1 MVTENSSSLSS
12 KIILKFQR
20 VCVNGKSSAYIL
32 QFFFFFVENKLMVVD
47 TEKGFLLLEF
57 EP

>member
-1 MVTENSSSLSS
+1 MST
-12 KIILKFQR
+12 
-20 VCVNGKSSAYIL
+20 VNQVHTFSN
-32 QFFFFFVENKLMVVD
+32 FFFFVENKLMVVD

>member
-32 QFFFFFVENKLMVVD
+32 QFFFFVENKLMVVD